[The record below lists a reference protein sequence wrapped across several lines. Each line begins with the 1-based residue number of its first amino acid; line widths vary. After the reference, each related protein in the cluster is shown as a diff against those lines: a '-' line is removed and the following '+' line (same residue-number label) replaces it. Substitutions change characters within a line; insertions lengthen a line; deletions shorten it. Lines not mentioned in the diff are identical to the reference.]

1 MLTGKLYPGS
11 GPGPAPAPWL
21 RNRLRPRS
29 WQAGG
34 VHPSDTVQPIIL
46 RVDKEEPA
54 AHCDAI
60 AAAAVAGVLA
70 YANRTG
76 DEAWEDWVSGRFT
89 KTVRRA
95 GPKPFAKLCAQAP
108 SGVVKI
114 GRAEAAAFEPQ
125 RYEDMPRALRALQV
139 SGTVLPHT
147 DPASVTPGSPVIV
160 LNADLSMSTGKAA
173 AQAAHAL
180 LAWFLE
186 LDPAQQQQW
195 AARPGTG
202 VQEVPQRSFVTLHG
216 RPGSGPLIVDAGL
229 TEIDPG
235 TATAF
240 VAAPVS

>member
-1 MLTGKLYPGS
+1 MLTRNS
-11 GPGPAPAPWL
+11 ICPWL
-21 RNRLRPRS
+21 SALCCWLGLSARP

-34 VHPSDTVQPIIL
+34 VHPSDTVQPIVL

-60 AAAAVAGVLA
+60 AAAAVASVLA

-76 DEAWEDWVSGRFT
+76 DEAWEDWVAGRFT

-95 GPKPFAKLCAQAP
+95 GPKPFAKLCAQAL
-108 SGVVKI
+108 SGVVQI
-114 GRAEAAAFEPQ
+114 GMAEAVAFEPQ

-139 SGTVLPHT
+139 SGTQLPDT
-147 DPASVTPGSPVIV
+147 EPAPVAPGSPVII
-160 LNADLSMSTGKAA
+160 LNRDLSMSTGKAA

-186 LDPAQQQQW
+186 LDAGQKQAW
-195 AARPGTG
+195 AARPGAA
-202 VQEVPQRSFVTLHG
+202 VEEVSKRSFSALHG
-216 RPGSGPLIVDAGL
+216 RRGSGPLIVDAGL

-235 TATAF
+235 TPTAF
-240 VAAPVS
+240 VAAPVR

>member
-1 MLTGKLYPGS
+1 M
-11 GPGPAPAPWL
+11 
-21 RNRLRPRS
+21 
-29 WQAGG
+29 
-34 VHPSDTVQPIIL
+34 HPSDTVQPILL

-76 DEAWEDWVSGRFT
+76 DAAWEDWVTGRFT

-108 SGVVKI
+108 SGIVQI
-114 GRAEAAAFEPQ
+114 GAAEAAAFEPQ

-139 SGTVLPHT
+139 SGTQLPVT
-147 DPASVTPGSPVIV
+147 EPAPAAAGSPLII
-160 LNADLSMSTGKAA
+160 LNRDLSMSTGKAA

-186 LDPAQQQQW
+186 LDAGQQQAW
-195 AARPGTG
+195 AAQPGAA
-202 VQEVPQRSFVTLHG
+202 VQEVPQRGFSALHG
-216 RPGSGPLIVDAGL
+216 HRGAGPLIVDAGL

-240 VAAPVS
+240 VAAPVR